1 MRILMVGDVIGRPGR
16 HAVKAILPGL
26 RAAEGVDLVIAN
38 GENAAGGRGLT
49 PPTAAELLA
58 AGVDVLTSGNH
69 VWDQKEIIPYLEQ
82 HPEAPILRPANY
94 PPGAP
99 GRGHWVADLGQRGRA
114 LVLNLCG
121 RVTLVDIDCPFREAD
136 RLLATLPH
144 RPPVVIVDMHAE
156 ATSEKS
162 AMGWHL
168 DGRVSA
174 VLGTHTHIATADAR
188 LLRQGTAFVTDVGM
202 VGPYNSV
209 IGGEIKPI
217 LQHFL
222 TQLPVRF
229 VVGQGPVIFN
239 AVLVDVD
246 ASTGRATAIRRIDQ
260 LLPDAEAG
268 SPD

>member
-1 MRILMVGDVIGRPGR
+1 
-16 HAVKAILPGL
+16 
-26 RAAEGVDLVIAN
+26 VDL
-38 GENAAGGRGLT
+38 G
-49 PPTAAELLA
+49 P
-58 AGVDVLTSGNH
+58 
-69 VWDQKEIIPYLEQ
+69 
-82 HPEAPILRPANY
+82 
-94 PPGAP
+94 
-99 GRGHWVADLGQRGRA
+99 RGRA

-136 RLLATLPH
+136 RLLATLPQ

-188 LLRQGTAFVTDVGM
+188 LLRQGTAFVSDVGM

-209 IGGEIKPI
+209 IGGDIQPI

-239 AVLVDVD
+239 AVLMDVD
-246 ASTGRATAIRRIDQ
+246 DSTGRATAIRRIDQ

-268 SPD
+268 EPP

>member
-16 HAVKAILPGL
+16 HAVKALLPGL
-26 RAAEGVDLVIAN
+26 RAAEGIDLVIAN

-49 PPTAAELLA
+49 PATAEELFA

-82 HPEAPILRPANY
+82 HPEVPILRPANY
-94 PPGAP
+94 PPGTP
-99 GRGHWVADLGQRGRA
+99 GRGQWVADLGQRGRA

-121 RVTLVDIDCPFREAD
+121 RVTLMDIDCPFRAAD
-136 RLLATLPH
+136 RLLAGLPH
-144 RPPVVIVDMHAE
+144 RPQVVIVDMHAE

-188 LLRQGTAFVTDVGM
+188 LLRQGTAFVSDVGM
-202 VGPYNSV
+202 VGPYDSI

-229 VVGQGPVIFN
+229 VVGKGPVIFN

-246 ASTGRATAIRRIDQ
+246 DSTGRATAIRRMDQ